1 VGPPWKWVLD
11 EGCPKECVFVAPCR
25 LVVGKGVSKECVLVG
40 PPWRLVV
47 RRRRDVQK
55 KVCSAAVE
63 IGSGDE
69 LFLLLQWCCARSD
82 GRCASED
89 VEENV

>member
-1 VGPPWKWVLD
+1 MEIGI
-11 EGCPKECVFVAPCR
+11 EEEE
-25 LVVGKGVSKECVLVG
+25 KGV
-40 PPWRLVV
+40 P
-47 RRRRDVQK
+47 K

-69 LFLLLQWCCARSD
+69 LLLLLQWCCARSD

-89 VEENV
+89 VEGRTCNLRYYGLPESHVTDDVT